1 MRCHGFAPA
10 RCAVFKLRGRNKM
23 CRLSGR
29 HDLSILFARRRPVN
43 SLAQR
48 ANSRLV
54 HALVHIGQEYVD
66 AYGPT
71 LAPDSRHIVVFCL
84 SSTTS
89 RAADSSSK
97 ALVAWRV
104 RRRAPSDP
112 EGDSAKG
119 CTRILEED

>member
-1 MRCHGFAPA
+1 MSRLRPRAL
-10 RCAVFKLRGRNKM
+10 RSFKLRGRNKM

-29 HDLSILFARRRPVN
+29 HDVHILLARGRPVN
-43 SLAQR
+43 SLASR
-48 ANSRLV
+48 AIGGFV

-66 AYGPT
+66 AHGPT

-97 ALVAWRV
+97 ALVRV
-104 RRRAPSDP
+104 T
-112 EGDSAKG
+112 
-119 CTRILEED
+119 C